1 MGRCKENPR
10 YNIVTTRLS
19 DGELE
24 LFRTLCPADVS
35 LSTYIRSLALAAVTI
50 VQEQQ

>member
-10 YNIVTTRLS
+10 YNVVTIRVS

-24 LFRTLCPADVS
+24 LFRTLCPPDVY
-35 LSTYIRSLALAAVTI
+35 LSNYIRSLALVAVAL
-50 VQEQQ
+50 VQEQR